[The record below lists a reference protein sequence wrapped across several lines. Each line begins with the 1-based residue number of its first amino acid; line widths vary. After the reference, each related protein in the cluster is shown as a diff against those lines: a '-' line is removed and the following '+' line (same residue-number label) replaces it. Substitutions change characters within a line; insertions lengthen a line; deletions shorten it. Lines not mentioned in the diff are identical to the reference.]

1 MKLRLL
7 ALAAVFA
14 VALIPAANGVART
27 QTTEPT
33 EVIRINVTMT
43 DLRMTLSDK
52 SAERGAQVDFWVRN
66 LGRKQHDF
74 TFEASGAAPLSGL
87 GFSTGP
93 IKPRKTVVLQLY
105 MDYRGDFTVRSS
117 LKSDAN
123 KPRLKSTF
131 KIV

>member
-1 MKLRLL
+1 M
-7 ALAAVFA
+7 
-14 VALIPAANGVART
+14 PASTSIART
-27 QTTEPT
+27 RTTEPT

-43 DLRMTLSDK
+43 DLRMTLSEK
-52 SAERGAQVDFWVRN
+52 SAERGVQVDFWVRN

-74 TFEASGAAPLSGL
+74 TFEAAGAAALSNL

-105 MDYRGDFTVRSS
+105 MDYRGDFEVRST
-117 LKSDAN
+117 LKADAN